1 MSHIKNEHFEEIH
14 PTPEQQ
20 GEMYREEEEY
30 VNWEKNNYII
40 GAPENDI
47 TVGAIRTFANPN
59 KANINEWSN
68 NLIEAVESGFI
79 DPFEAHM
86 RLKAI
91 MKACE
96 AALEA
101 TMPLAI
107 EAAGKYGKGETYMGN
122 EFKVS
127 EGRANYKYDN
137 SPHIVTLQNKLK
149 AAQELAKTLAK
160 GNMQP
165 VADTETGELIYPAID
180 GGGKASIS
188 ITFK

>member
-1 MSHIKNEHFEEIH
+1 MSHIKNEHFGELH

-20 GEMYREEEEY
+20 GEWYSEQEERQY
-30 VNWEKNNYII
+30 AAHNAIFS
-40 GAPENDI
+40 GANAPFV
-47 TVGAIRTFANPN
+47 TPN
-59 KANINEWSN
+59 KANINEWAV

-96 AALEA
+96 AALDA

-107 EAAGKYGKGETYMGN
+107 EAAGKYAKGETYMGN

-137 SPHIVTLQNKLK
+137 SPHIVSLQNKLK

-165 VADTETGELIYPAID
+165 VADTETGELVYPAID

>member
-1 MSHIKNEHFEEIH
+1 MGLIKETYHEEI
-14 PTPEQQ
+14 TEGMAEAMQQ
-20 GEMYREEEEY
+20 EEEQHAALNAVFAG
-30 VNWEKNNYII
+30 VN
-40 GAPENDI
+40 APFV
-47 TVGAIRTFANPN
+47 TPN

-68 NLIEAVESGFI
+68 NIIEAVESGFI

-96 AALEA
+96 AALDA

-107 EAAGKYGKGETYMGN
+107 EAAGKYAKGETYMGN

-137 SPHIVTLQNKLK
+137 SPHIVSLQNKLK

-165 VADTETGELIYPAID
+165 VADTETGELIYPASVEYS
-180 GGGKASIS
+180 KQSIS

>member
-1 MSHIKNEHFEEIH
+1 MSHIKNEHFEELH
-14 PTPEQQ
+14 PSPEQQ
-20 GEMYREEEEY
+20 GDIYRGEEEWYETDKQISIEE
-30 VNWEKNNYII
+30 VTL
-40 GAPENDI
+40 GA
-47 TVGAIRTFANPN
+47 TRLFANPN
-59 KANINEWSN
+59 KKSISQWSA

-107 EAAGKYGKGETYMGN
+107 EAAGKYAKGETYLGN

-180 GGGKASIS
+180 GGSKPSIS